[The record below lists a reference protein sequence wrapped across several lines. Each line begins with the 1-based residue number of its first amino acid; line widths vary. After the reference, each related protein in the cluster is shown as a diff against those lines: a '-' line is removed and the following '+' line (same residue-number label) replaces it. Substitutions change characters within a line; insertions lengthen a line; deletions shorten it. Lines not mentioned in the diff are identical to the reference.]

1 MKQSLSALVLI
12 LFCGIFCFS
21 SCSKGVGCPTK
32 SFTTSMKTKNHGKSN
47 LFAPDMRKR
56 AGN

>member
-1 MKQSLSALVLI
+1 MKLSLIAFFLIFFCSVFYFSA
-12 LFCGIFCFS
+12 
-21 SCSKGVGCPTK
+21 CSKGVGCPTK